1 MVLLWL
7 GFMLKNKFM
16 IQEDFERDFLKDAI
30 YLQETA
36 IEIEK
41 DLLELKEDV
50 RKAAIISVIK
60 VKDETRVDVLPF

>member
-1 MVLLWL
+1 
-7 GFMLKNKFM
+7 M
-16 IQEDFERDFLKDAI
+16 IKEDFERDFLKDAI

-36 IEIEK
+36 LEIEK
-41 DLLELKEDV
+41 ELLELKEDI